1 VRARARQLDIAL
13 NEEELRVCLLSTS
26 IPRLAAMW
34 EERRKLLPDSEHPGL
49 ASLIDRR
56 QTTEEDLIVL
66 LGASV
71 GQFRSGAEVVEEATK
86 EATRA
91 GIRTFVSADA
101 ESWLGRPRRELYRT
115 VDERIKNFSRCEIS
129 AVDDWADQFRIDR
142 RMTLPRALVLL
153 SVPEDGWKELPK
165 QSYVSTILGFF
176 SKKIT
181 GGVLRGPL
189 ARMTIGKSAA
199 RVDLTELGTRRVL
212 AADILAQLLAR
223 TSRDVSIDPAAFA
236 EGTLERRVRS
246 LHSHSLL
253 YRRDTGID
261 GLYLGFPFLVMSDP
275 RGNTRTRIAPI
286 LLWPARITPEI
297 GNRGHVTLGFGRD
310 HRGDRDP
317 DQVILNP
324 AFEGLMGFDGA
335 RRWKEAA
342 DELLS
347 HASISVVDS
356 MDAFGTLA
364 ASRGAALSTL
374 PGKDCRVQPLRPEI
388 APSAV
393 LFHLAFMGQA
403 VVKDLDHLRQRSP
416 EGTGLEMAL
425 RLGEAAPERQA
436 SGRAREIDK
445 YFTADSDPSQEQA
458 VMEARSAPGLVVEG
472 PPGTGKSQT
481 IVNMVADSIGRGKS
495 LLVICQKQAALD
507 VVRKRLEREK
517 LGERIVMLTHINR
530 DREPVV
536 RAIRQQV
543 QALHMR
549 PAGGAPA
556 WRREREQ
563 LAARIEAL
571 EGELDR
577 HQTAMHCVD
586 DRTGLTYRT
595 LLGELIALEAG
606 WLKPLS
612 LPGLRPLLSKLHPAE
627 VAMIEESCAPLAR
640 YWLPA
645 KFEDSPLSVLNTF
658 SPDHGS
664 LDIFIHMLRDF
675 IEAEARRRNAN
686 AETADFFQIEN
697 PIATRSW
704 LSRHEAEFRSISPQL
719 CAGLSQ
725 WLPFFRVS
733 GDDPTKGPSM
743 LAELEYVVIELAA
756 LDASPH
762 SLPISAKVRA
772 HFRTENSRRRLCSP
786 APP

>member
-1 VRARARQLDIAL
+1 
-13 NEEELRVCLLSTS
+13 
-26 IPRLAAMW
+26 
-34 EERRKLLPDSEHPGL
+34 
-49 ASLIDRR
+49 
-56 QTTEEDLIVL
+56 
-66 LGASV
+66 
-71 GQFRSGAEVVEEATK
+71 
-86 EATRA
+86 
-91 GIRTFVSADA
+91 
-101 ESWLGRPRRELYRT
+101 
-115 VDERIKNFSRCEIS
+115 
-129 AVDDWADQFRIDR
+129 
-142 RMTLPRALVLL
+142 
-153 SVPEDGWKELPK
+153 
-165 QSYVSTILGFF
+165 
-176 SKKIT
+176 
-181 GGVLRGPL
+181 
-189 ARMTIGKSAA
+189 
-199 RVDLTELGTRRVL
+199 
-212 AADILAQLLAR
+212 
-223 TSRDVSIDPAAFA
+223 
-236 EGTLERRVRS
+236 
-246 LHSHSLL
+246 
-253 YRRDTGID
+253 
-261 GLYLGFPFLVMSDP
+261 
-275 RGNTRTRIAPI
+275 
-286 LLWPARITPEI
+286 
-297 GNRGHVTLGFGRD
+297 
-310 HRGDRDP
+310 
-317 DQVILNP
+317 
-324 AFEGLMGFDGA
+324 
-335 RRWKEAA
+335 
-342 DELLS
+342 
-347 HASISVVDS
+347 
-356 MDAFGTLA
+356 
-364 ASRGAALSTL
+364 
-374 PGKDCRVQPLRPEI
+374 
-388 APSAV
+388 
-393 LFHLAFMGQA
+393 
-403 VVKDLDHLRQRSP
+403 
-416 EGTGLEMAL
+416 
-425 RLGEAAPERQA
+425 
-436 SGRAREIDK
+436 
-445 YFTADSDPSQEQA
+445 
-458 VMEARSAPGLVVEG
+458 
-472 PPGTGKSQT
+472 
-481 IVNMVADSIGRGKS
+481 
-495 LLVICQKQAALD
+495 
-507 VVRKRLEREK
+507 
-517 LGERIVMLTHINR
+517 MLTHINR